1 MIVAL
6 ALALLVAAPLQGPAR
21 APPGGSAAG
30 ARAPAP
36 EASAEVRERVH
47 ALLGAIDR
55 PISPETWR
63 ALGPGAERVLA
74 EVAASDDFPS
84 RRALALEGLAAF
96 GGARA
101 EDLHRK
107 LAADA
112 AAPPPVRRAA
122 IRGLARILPPD
133 GARDALRPYLQRDGD
148 ASVRRAA
155 AEALA
160 ARAPAAACAE
170 IRAQARREG
179 AAGDALFTRAL
190 AACGGSTSS
199 P

>member
-1 MIVAL
+1 MLAALAVAL
-6 ALALLVAAPLQGPAR
+6 SLSAPQ
-21 APPGGSAAG
+21 PGA
-30 ARAPAP
+30 APAP
-36 EASAEVRERVH
+36 QEAPAAAAPASPEVRRRVK

-63 ALGPGAERVLA
+63 SLGPGAETALA

-84 RRALALEGLAAF
+84 RRALALEGVAAF

-101 EDLHRK
+101 ETLHRR

-112 AAPPPVRRAA
+112 STPPPVRRAA
-122 IRGLARILPPD
+122 IRGLARLLPPA
-133 GARDALRPYLQRDGD
+133 GVAEALRPYLSGDRD

-160 ARAPAAACAE
+160 EGAPGAACAD

-179 AAGDALFTRAL
+179 PRGEAMFRRAL
-190 AACGGSTSS
+190 AACER
-199 P
+199 